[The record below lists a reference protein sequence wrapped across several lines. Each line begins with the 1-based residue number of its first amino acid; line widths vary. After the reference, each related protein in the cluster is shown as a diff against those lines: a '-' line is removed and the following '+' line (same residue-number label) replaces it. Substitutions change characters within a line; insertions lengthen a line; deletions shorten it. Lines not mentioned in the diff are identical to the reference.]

1 MVLALL
7 QNLVRKTQNL
17 ARLLEDFTSTFHNIA
32 VPYSIALPQNLVRK
46 TQNLAR
52 FLEDFT
58 STFHNT
64 EVPYSIAHR
73 GFCIKKTLCLFSND
87 SFRYAHLRFAQMSL
101 LHSKLTFVHSRC
113 KRSSLRSQCWMR
125 LFLWFLNTVSEWKTS
140 LQLLQKKGPL
150 VYYQYSWVCK
160 SLLLHSILFLGS
172 TAAEGV
178 AKGWG

>member
-32 VPYSIALPQNLVRK
+32 VPYSIALPQNLARK

-101 LHSKLTFVHSRC
+101 LGSRFARTSQLHSKKINAAATGNRTRDL
-113 KRSSLRSQCWMR
+113 
-125 LFLWFLNTVSEWKTS
+125 
-140 LQLLQKKGPL
+140 
-150 VYYQYSWVCK
+150 
-160 SLLLHSILFLGS
+160 SI
-172 TAAEGV
+172 TN
-178 AKGWG
+178 